1 MITWKENKFFT
12 FTSIDFCMSTFILK
26 FGMTFHAWFQLGQ
39 LSIRPKQPY
48 NHMYYQHTYIHT
60 HTHTHMWGWKWPQ
73 TSHTPHRTPK
83 IVTTLVGNMVL
94 EHNPHLTQSVTA
106 THLIDKS
113 QLQSTLLSI
122 SRECCQ
128 LDRVL
133 MSAHFLLHTV
143 HPLQMLHL

>member
-1 MITWKENKFFT
+1 
-12 FTSIDFCMSTFILK
+12 
-26 FGMTFHAWFQLGQ
+26 
-39 LSIRPKQPY
+39 
-48 NHMYYQHTYIHT
+48 
-60 HTHTHMWGWKWPQ
+60 
-73 TSHTPHRTPK
+73 
-83 IVTTLVGNMVL
+83 MVL

-133 MSAHFLLHTV
+133 MTAHVKWEMCSKTTFSTTYSPPSTNV
-143 HPLQMLHL
+143 TPISVNPLYIC